1 MPIGPENTQPTAG
14 ELALEIALRLP
25 RDPDEAH
32 AVLDMARELY
42 AAFSNNTQPGA
53 EVAALRP
60 DQESCLS
67 LRCQA
72 RHLSVDGRCE
82 LRTMVQLTAY
92 ETRWPP
98 SGSGLLAT
106 RQAR

>member
-25 RDPDEAH
+25 RNPDEAH

-60 DQESCLS
+60 DQESS
-67 LRCQA
+67 
-72 RHLSVDGRCE
+72 
-82 LRTMVQLTAY
+82 
-92 ETRWPP
+92 
-98 SGSGLLAT
+98 
-106 RQAR
+106 